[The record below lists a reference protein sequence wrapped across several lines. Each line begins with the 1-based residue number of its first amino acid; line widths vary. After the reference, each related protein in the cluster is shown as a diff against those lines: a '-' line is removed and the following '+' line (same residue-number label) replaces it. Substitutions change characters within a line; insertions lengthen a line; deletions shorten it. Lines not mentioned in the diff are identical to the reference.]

1 MQDIL
6 HYIGGNCPGDCLS
19 CHQHVALSEHID
31 SPGCSMCRS
40 NFARIFL
47 VSVLPLRLAVPG
59 PQYHEGGAGTD
70 CRVEYEEVCQS
81 SYETQCS
88 NSYQDVCL
96 SVHQTKCSP
105 YKEKQCFDVSDV
117 SCGVREEKVCTVVE
131 VPECQT
137 KMEVIQEQQCSTAVE
152 KVCTAVETSSC
163 SPVTSEQC
171 LTVPDVHCEEVPD
184 QTCQTKLEVTQHQ
197 QCFSVSDVV
206 CSAVHS
212 QQCSTV
218 PKNVCKGRIQSFSPR
233 INFLNPTFKNGGIKK
248 KYFLNQSFKVYIKRN

>member
-31 SPGCSMCRS
+31 SPGCSMCHS

-137 KMEVIQEQQCSTAVE
+137 KMEVIQEQQCSTAG
-152 KVCTAVETSSC
+152 
-163 SPVTSEQC
+163 
-171 LTVPDVHCEEVPD
+171 D
-184 QTCQTKLEVTQHQ
+184 
-197 QCFSVSDVV
+197 
-206 CSAVHS
+206 
-212 QQCSTV
+212 
-218 PKNVCKGRIQSFSPR
+218 SPR
-233 INFLNPTFKNGGIKK
+233 PCQQANIDMLQWRRCALQWRPAPAPP
-248 KYFLNQSFKVYIKRN
+248 SPRSSA